1 MNIWVRFYVLLIV
14 NIMTIMATSISYSND
29 LNEELSYLFKNN
41 PQIKEAGNLLKNK
54 DYEIIQA
61 NALFFPKLNLNINFG
76 RERVDN
82 NAIQNEDTQGSVSN
96 LFSKK
101 ATADISY
108 NLFDGY
114 GKEANLAKIKISK
127 ASQSSLYKITLQAI
141 ISEALKTYIKVKEL
155 SKHKEYSKQGLE
167 IISTGVD
174 QQHKMVE
181 QGAALSIDLLQAQ
194 SRQSLAYDIY
204 LLDSDILDR
213 TIANYERLFSRKPNI
228 SKMTELSIIFNE
240 TPSSLEDA
248 IAIANQNNPTL
259 KYSKEAE
266 KEAEKAI
273 IVAKSGFYPKLNIV
287 GMVDWEKNIDG
298 SRKSK
303 ETQSLMLKAS
313 WNLFD
318 GYATSS
324 AEKIALYERYAARDR
339 KVNQQDILEN
349 QVKDAWSRMKTALI
363 RIERMNDLIKLNQTI
378 LQSQKTQIEA
388 GRETSLALIEQQT
401 MILSLLKEAI
411 QLKIIASEASLD
423 LLQATGALN
432 TEMFK

>member
-1 MNIWVRFYVLLIV
+1 MKVKKMKIWVRFYVLSIV
-14 NIMTIMATSISYSND
+14 GIITIMVTSISHSND

-41 PQIKEAGNLLKNK
+41 PQIKEASNLLQNK
-54 DYEIIQA
+54 DHEIIQA
-61 NALFFPKLNLNINFG
+61 NALFLPKLNLNIDFG
-76 RERVDN
+76 HERVDN
-82 NAIQNEDTQGSVSN
+82 EAIQGAVSN

-108 NLFDGY
+108 SLFNGY

-127 ASQSSLYKITLQAI
+127 DSQLSLYKITLQTI

-174 QQHKMVE
+174 QQREMVE

-228 SKMTELSIIFNE
+228 SKMTELSIIFNK

-259 KYSKEAE
+259 KYSIEAE

-273 IVAKSGFYPKLNIV
+273 IVAESGFYPKLNIV
-287 GMVDWEKNIDG
+287 GIVDWEKNIDG
-298 SRKSK
+298 SRESK

-339 KVNQQDILEN
+339 KVNQQNILEN
-349 QVKDAWSRMKTALI
+349 QVKDAWIRMKTALM

-378 LQSQKTQIEA
+378 LQSQKTQIKA
-388 GRETSLALIEQQT
+388 GRETSLALIDQQT
-401 MILSLLKEAI
+401 IILTLLKEVI
-411 QLKIIASEASLD
+411 QLKISASEASLD

-432 TEMFK
+432 TEMFE